1 MHEWSVAEAVIK
13 TVQDWADGRK
23 VKIKRVVLGIPAVS
37 FLDSDLLKEAFDTLK
52 RDSILEGATLI
63 VRFKSPTFHCNSC
76 NRDFSLDDV
85 KDQLDKVRA
94 EFGED
99 YPMHL
104 IPALAPAFIRLS
116 VLRLPRHLRQGP
128 GHNDRPAGGGGGRR
142 PSGLWLRTGSPG
154 GRS

>member
-1 MHEWSVAEAVIK
+1 MHEWSVAEAVIR

-52 RDSILEGATLI
+52 RDSILEDATLI

-104 IPALAPAFIRLS
+104 IPALAPAFIRCPHCGSHDISAKAQDITIDQLE
-116 VLRLPRHLRQGP
+116 VEGDGGPQG
-128 GHNDRPAGGGGGRR
+128 
-142 PSGLWLRTGSPG
+142 SG
-154 GRS
+154 

>member
-23 VKIKRVVLGIPAVS
+23 VRIKRVVLGIPAVS

-52 RDSILEGATLI
+52 RDSILEDATLI

-104 IPALAPAFIRLS
+104 IPALAPAFISCPYCGSHDISARAQDITIDQLE
-116 VLRLPRHLRQGP
+116 VEEDGGPQG
-128 GHNDRPAGGGGGRR
+128 
-142 PSGLWLRTGSPG
+142 SG
-154 GRS
+154 

>member
-1 MHEWSVAEAVIK
+1 MHEWSVAEAVIR

-52 RDSILEGATLI
+52 RDSILEDATLI

-104 IPALAPAFIRLS
+104 IPALAPAFIRCPYCGSHDISAKAQDITIDQLE
-116 VLRLPRHLRQGP
+116 VEEDGGPQG
-128 GHNDRPAGGGGGRR
+128 
-142 PSGLWLRTGSPG
+142 SS
-154 GRS
+154 